1 MNDQWIIQ
9 KKFEGHYENRINLLG
24 FENSVKINI
33 QTLRILFQF
42 LCSFPSFRGLNMN
55 KVSRLNADII
65 KDLDYLKEQN
75 DQEYGKL
82 VGKIGCLQDRIVK

>member
-1 MNDQWIIQ
+1 
-9 KKFEGHYENRINLLG
+9 
-24 FENSVKINI
+24 
-33 QTLRILFQF
+33 
-42 LCSFPSFRGLNMN
+42 MN